1 MAKLS
6 LSFPEL
12 RKMML
17 KLPFEQIEEAQSLL
31 RESIHDYLS
40 RIPKSVIQNS
50 CKMNYF
56 EKFYAYLATFMEA
69 LRGEGLQMRM
79 PKKQKLK
86 LLDNQC

>member
-1 MAKLS
+1 VGLASQNRENMAKLS

-50 CKMNYF
+50 
-56 EKFYAYLATFMEA
+56 
-69 LRGEGLQMRM
+69 
-79 PKKQKLK
+79 
-86 LLDNQC
+86 